1 MRPIPNPQDRSSVAT
16 ARLTLAL
23 TPSAGLNLKRNLGL
37 SLALALS
44 WFAAGCSEAGPA
56 RQPVSGTI
64 TLDGKPLT
72 LGTITFAPLDGT
84 TAATAPIQDGA
95 YRLSRSEGP
104 APGRYQ
110 VEISAV
116 QPTGKRIAHP
126 DLPSETIDEVRNIVP
141 PNYNVQTE
149 LAVEIKPD
157 GDQTL
162 PFELSTPKRGA
173 RSSRRSD
180 RQGLKT
186 RLANATSR

>member
-1 MRPIPNPQDRSSVAT
+1 MRSILDHQDRSS
-16 ARLTLAL
+16 ARLPL
-23 TPSAGLNLKRNLGL
+23 TPRVGLTPKRNLGL
-37 SLALALS
+37 SLAIALS

-56 RQPVSGTI
+56 RQPISGTI

-72 LGTITFAPLDGT
+72 VGTITFAPLDGT
-84 TAATAPIQDGA
+84 TAATAPIQDGT

-116 QPTGKRIAHP
+116 RPTGRRIAHP

-149 LAVEIKPD
+149 LAVEVKPD
-157 GDQTL
+157 GEQTL
-162 PFELSTPKRGA
+162 PFQLSTPKRGGK
-173 RSSRRSD
+173 SSRHFE
-180 RQGLKT
+180 RQGLKA